1 MSLCSTLFPRGTRA
15 LGKVL
20 FLDCQGGKC
29 QKKHPR
35 LVSHSFFLPYP
46 CPLDTSQL
54 LQHHSRRVLSS
65 IGGVT
70 LRKEA
75 GGGNPTTRNQ
85 RAPGTFQSS
94 SSPETPPREG
104 VSLFSL
110 QARPPG
116 SGGNGLMQRAAG
128 TPGPQG
134 RRSTWQPPSPAPRH
148 SSLGTQACSGSRAV
162 TPAQDTKA

>member
-1 MSLCSTLFPRGTRA
+1 MCP
-15 LGKVL
+15 K
-20 FLDCQGGKC
+20 Q
-29 QKKHPR
+29 HPR
-35 LVSHSFFLPYP
+35 LVSHSFFPLTLYLWGTPIPATPSQGRGLP
-46 CPLDTSQL
+46 
-54 LQHHSRRVLSS
+54 S

-116 SGGNGLMQRAAG
+116 SRGNGLMQRAAG